1 MLPKE
6 GVWSFK
12 EIVGNYEPYSYPNV
26 FKKLGYTT
34 NAYHNHTSTF
44 YERDKYI
51 ETLGYDS
58 FTAIGTGL
66 EKK

>member
-1 MLPKE
+1 M
-6 GVWSFK
+6 G
-12 EIVGNYEPYSYPNV
+12 YSS
-26 FKKLGYTT
+26 
-34 NAYHNHTSTF
+34 NAYHNHTATY

-66 EKK
+66 EKKINADLWP